1 MRCARARTTDL
12 LKFVGDREIYG
23 RADDNWV
30 RVLSADEYNQHCDQI
45 ILKVVKV
52 TAIFFFCCQFKICL
66 FLNL

>member
-52 TAIFFFCCQFKICL
+52 TAIFFFAV
-66 FLNL
+66 NLKFVYF